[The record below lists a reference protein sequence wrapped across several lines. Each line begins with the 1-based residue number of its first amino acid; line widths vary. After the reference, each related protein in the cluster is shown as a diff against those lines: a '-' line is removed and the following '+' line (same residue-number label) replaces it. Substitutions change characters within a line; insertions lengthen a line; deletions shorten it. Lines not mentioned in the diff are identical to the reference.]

1 MKSEQVTK
9 SQLISTAEKNSDARS
24 WSDTSLFGEDLVM
37 PQKMLDIFNVFEDDK
52 SESAEE

>member
-1 MKSEQVTK
+1 M
-9 SQLISTAEKNSDARS
+9 ISTAEKNSDARS